1 MKKTIKIIGKVITWL
16 LFLFI
21 WLVYAYSTLDRS
33 SGEPMPGGY
42 SLVVLP
48 ILLAVLMRKGV
59 FNKKLSGYNLFSKI
73 IVLVLLVLGFLL
85 HSVG

>member
-1 MKKTIKIIGKVITWL
+1 MKKTIRIIGKVIIWL

-21 WLVYAYSTLDRS
+21 WFIYAYSTLDRS

-42 SLVVLP
+42 SFVVLP
-48 ILLAVLMRKGV
+48 ILLALLMRNGI
-59 FNKKLSGYNLFSKI
+59 FNKKLSGYSLFSKI

>member
-1 MKKTIKIIGKVITWL
+1 MKKALKIFGKVIIWL

-21 WLVYAYSTLDRS
+21 WFVYAYSTLDRS

-48 ILLAVLMRKGV
+48 ILLAILMRKRV

-73 IVLVLLVLGFLL
+73 IVLVLLVIGFLL
-85 HSVG
+85 HSAD